1 MPVLTGESGRM
12 FESQD
17 ILGGSQSKAAG
28 TAKGGAPGRVR
39 VGAAAMALAVSAVF
53 AGAVGCGKT
62 SAGGD
67 AAGAGAMQAMP
78 VQVQVAKSQKIP
90 DETEYL
96 SILKSRNS
104 SIINPQVEGQIT
116 KIFVASGDHVK
127 PGQPLLQIDPLKQQA
142 TVSSQEAS
150 RVAQEANLNYAK
162 IQLDRQKRLY
172 EAGVTPKQDYDNAQT
187 TYDAAEAQLKSLEQ
201 AVTSQQVELHYYTV
215 ASPSNGIVGDIPVR
229 VGDRVQVTTLLTT
242 VDQPGPVEAYIYV
255 PADRARNLRVGVPV
269 HLVDTAGKDLADSK
283 ITFVSPQVDTDTQ
296 TVLAKATVENSRAT
310 LRIAQQV
317 RAQLIWGTHQGAVIP
332 ILAVTRINGEFF
344 AFLAENENG
353 KTVARQKLLHVGDT
367 VGNNYSVQDGLK
379 EGDHIIV
386 SGLQFLHDGA
396 PVMETV
402 VDGQPAPGMGGAPG
416 K

>member
-1 MPVLTGESGRM
+1 MHRRVPTGDLGRM
-12 FESQD
+12 LESTD
-17 ILGGSQSKAAG
+17 ILRVKRQERSRVSTMLVAVAVAAVAVGS
-28 TAKGGAPGRVR
+28 
-39 VGAAAMALAVSAVF
+39 
-53 AGAVGCGKT
+53 VGCGKT

-67 AAGAGAMQAMP
+67 AAGTGAMQAMP

-96 SILKSRNS
+96 SILKSRTS

-116 KIFVASGDHVK
+116 KILVKWGDGGR
-127 PGQPLLQIDPLKQQA
+127 PGEPLLQIDPLKQQA
-142 TVSSQEAS
+142 TVSSQEAT

-162 IQLDRQKRLY
+162 VQLDRQKRLY
-172 EAGVTPKQDYDNAQT
+172 DAGVTPKQDLDNAQT
-187 TYDAAEAQLKSLEQ
+187 TYDSALAQLKSLEQ
-201 AVTSQQVELHYYTV
+201 AVTSQQVELKYYTV
-215 ASPSNGIVGDIPVR
+215 AAPSNGIVGDIPVR

-255 PADRARNLRVGVPV
+255 PADRTRNLRIGVPV

-283 ITFVSPQVDTDTQ
+283 ITFISPQVDTDTQ

-317 RAQLIWGTHQGAVIP
+317 RAQLIWGTHEGTVIP
-332 ILAVTRINGEFF
+332 ILAVTRINGEVF
-344 AFLAENENG
+344 AFLSQQENG
-353 KTVARQKLLHVGDT
+353 KTVARQKLLKVGDT
-367 VGNNYSVQDGLK
+367 VGNDYAVEDGIK
-379 EGDHIIV
+379 AGDHIIV
-386 SGLQFLHDGA
+386 SGLQFLRDGA

-402 VDGQPAPGMGGAPG
+402 VDGQPAQGRGGAPG

>member
-1 MPVLTGESGRM
+1 MV
-12 FESQD
+12 ESQD
-17 ILGGSQSKAAG
+17 ISNRGKRERGGL
-28 TAKGGAPGRVR
+28 
-39 VGAAAMALAVSAVF
+39 GAAAAALAVAAVI

-67 AAGAGAMQAMP
+67 SAAAGAMQAMP
-78 VQVQVAKSQKIP
+78 VQVQIAKSQKIP
-90 DETEYL
+90 DSTEYL
-96 SILKSRNS
+96 SLLKSRNS

-116 KIFVASGDHVK
+116 KIFVQSGDRVK

-142 TVSSQEAS
+142 TVSSQDAA
-150 RVAQEANLNYAK
+150 RVAQEASLNYAR
-162 IQLDRQKRLY
+162 IQLDRQKQLFA
-172 EAGVTPKQDYDNAQT
+172 AGVTPKQDLDNAQS
-187 TYDAAEAQLKSLEQ
+187 TYDSAQAQLKSMEQ

-215 ASPSNGIVGDIPVR
+215 TAPSNGIVGDIPVR

-255 PADRARNLRVGVPV
+255 PADRARNLRIGLPV

-283 ITFVSPQVDTDTQ
+283 ITFISSQVDTDTQ

-317 RAQLIWGTHQGAVIP
+317 RAQLIWGTHEGTVIP
-332 ILAVTRINGEFF
+332 VLAVTRINGEFF
-344 AFLAENENG
+344 AFLSVQENG
-353 KTVARQKLLHVGDT
+353 KTVAKQKLLHVGDT
-367 VGNNYSVQDGLK
+367 VGNDYAVQDGIK
-379 EGDHIIV
+379 PGDHIIV
-386 SGLQFLHDGA
+386 SGLQFLRDGA